1 LLSSCLTQTRIKIVP
16 QPVTHEI
23 HSHNH
28 EKDGNSGKKENL
40 VHEAALLRHEGEKVR
55 SIADKIGVNERH
67 VYRLLKEAKDIE
79 YDFSRRE
86 RWSLK
91 DSLCEPP
98 EKTAYLIG
106 LQAHEATSK
115 GVAEWAWQISKMETD
130 SPVFEDER
138 EALDLN
144 TVLQF
149 ATLLENAEDDWQY
162 KLIARLLEYP
172 PLGELKHHRSRDYL
186 LFASGVVDPE
196 NRWQWKYA
204 CYALYKILNDGQPV
218 FTKPVDVVEP
228 DVAQGLSEM
237 FMEVYKNKDF
247 RAVMTPEA
255 FK

>member
-1 LLSSCLTQTRIKIVP
+1 MPNSNSKFMSI
-16 QPVTHEI
+16 
-23 HSHNH
+23 
-28 EKDGNSGKKENL
+28 GNKENL
-40 VHEAALLRHEGEKVR
+40 VHEAALLRHKGLKVR
-55 SIADKIGVNERH
+55 EIAVKLGVNERH
-67 VYRLLKEAKDIE
+67 AYRLLKEGKDIE
-79 YDFSRRE
+79 YDFSRTE
-86 RWSLK
+86 LWSLK
-91 DSLCEPP
+91 DSLGEPP

-106 LQAHEATSK
+106 LQAHKATSK
-115 GVAEWAWQISKMETD
+115 GVAEWAWQISKIETD
-130 SPVFEDER
+130 SPVYEDER

-162 KLIARLLEYP
+162 ELIARLLEYP
-172 PLGELKHHRSRDYL
+172 PLGEMKHHRGRDYL
-186 LFASGVVDPE
+186 LFASSVVDPE

-218 FTKPVDVVEP
+218 FTKPVDAVDP
-228 DVAQGLSEM
+228 DTAQGLSEM